1 MDTKDTKSFGKLLL
15 RYGVALCLLGVLC
28 GGVFVV
34 AQVQMPDPKQMSGIP
49 RPVDDLPSGSI
60 SVRLIKGDLSNN
72 ITNYPV
78 ELHVGDKVQ
87 TVKTDDAG
95 RAQFDHL
102 NPGATI
108 KAVAVVDGE
117 RLESQEF
124 PMPGQGGIRLMLVA
138 TDKEKAAKDAAA
150 AGEPAVSG
158 PVVLSEQSRV
168 IMEPGDE
175 SLSLYYLLTITNRAK
190 TPVNPPSAFEFE
202 MPAGAG
208 SATILEGSSPR
219 ATANG
224 LWVHVAGP
232 FPPGDTVVQA
242 ATSIAIDRGTL
253 DISQHF
259 PAPFETLAVIV
270 RKLGDLKLASPQLT
284 RQQEIPDPASGEMAI
299 VGEGGAIA
307 AGQTFVLT
315 LSGLPHHSAVPRW
328 TALMLALGIAVVG
341 TWASAAPE
349 DSKNKRGDRQP
360 LIARREKLFQEL
372 VRLENDRRN
381 GRGESPRYASRREEI
396 IAGLEQLYG
405 ALDTDEATIETS
417 RAS

>member
-1 MDTKDTKSFGKLLL
+1 MSVVKS
-15 RYGVALCLLGVLC
+15 VLCVLSVLC
-28 GGVFVV
+28 GGAFLS
-34 AQVQMPDPKQMSGIP
+34 AQIAMPDPKQMSGIP

-78 ELHVGDKVQ
+78 ELHVGDRVQ

-102 NPGATI
+102 NAGATV

-138 TDKEKAAKDAAA
+138 TDKEKAAKAAAA
-150 AGEPAVSG
+150 AGEPAVTG
-158 PVVLSEQSRV
+158 AVVLSEQSRV

-175 SLSLYYLLTITNRAK
+175 SLELYYLLTITNRAS
-190 TPVNPPSAFEFE
+190 TPVNPPSPFEFE
-202 MPAGAG
+202 MPSGAG
-208 SATILEGSSPR
+208 NATVLEGSSPR

-232 FPPGDTVVQA
+232 FPPGDTVVQV

-253 DISQHF
+253 DIAQHF

-270 RKLGDLKLASPQLT
+270 RKLGDLKLTSPQLT
-284 RQQEIPDPASGEMAI
+284 RQQDIPDPATGETAI
-299 VGEGGAIA
+299 IGEGGTIA

-315 LSGLPHHSAVPRW
+315 LSGLAHHSAVPRW

-341 TWASAAPE
+341 IWASSTSGE
-349 DSKNKRGDRQP
+349 SKDKGGDRP
-360 LIARREKLFQEL
+360 LVARREKLFQEL

-381 GRGESPRYASRREEI
+381 NRGDRQRYATRREELV
-396 IAGLEQLYG
+396 AGLEQLYG
-405 ALDTDEATIETS
+405 ALDTDEANIELS
-417 RAS
+417 GAS